1 MVLGRLSTI
10 LTHALSLQALSSA
23 SRCLMQATFRSKMN
37 FKLACQGFMREL
49 KLIDTG
55 LYGLMNRKDRVCCFL
70 SRTLTTK
77 KTLKKILEL
86 PF

>member
-10 LTHALSLQALSSA
+10 LTRALSLQAQSYA

-37 FKLACQGFMREL
+37 FKLACQSFIGL
-49 KLIDTG
+49 KKMIDTG
-55 LYGLMNRKDRVCCFL
+55 LYGLMNRKNRVCFFF
-70 SRTLTTK
+70 SRNFTTK
-77 KTLKKILEL
+77 KTLTNILEL